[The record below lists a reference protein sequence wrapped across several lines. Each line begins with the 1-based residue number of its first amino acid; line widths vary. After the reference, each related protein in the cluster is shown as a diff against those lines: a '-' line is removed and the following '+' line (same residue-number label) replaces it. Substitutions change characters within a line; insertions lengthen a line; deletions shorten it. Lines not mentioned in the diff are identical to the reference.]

1 MDEED
6 QAGESHSPTKTPRQ
20 HGQRDVDEAKKR
32 LEQAQEEAGEARK
45 EGGYH
50 SWRFNAQL

>member
-1 MDEED
+1 MDNDEEH

-20 HGQRDVDEAKKR
+20 HDERKVDEATAKKR

-45 EGGYH
+45 EGGY
-50 SWRFNAQL
+50 Q